1 MRTSAAALVASLL
14 SSSLLNPANIA
25 AQQAVAP
32 ATPRVLRAAKEG
44 AAQSLPVRSVAL
56 YKNGVG
62 FFEHAGEVSGNQQ
75 VTIDFTSEQ
84 LNDVLQTLTA
94 IDLNGGK
101 INGAGYNSTTPLDQQ
116 LKSLPLAL
124 SENPTE
130 TDLYQAIRGAR
141 IEVTGNGAA
150 VTGRLLNVES
160 RDLPASNTGSG
171 DDKPR
176 AMAQFLTVV
185 SDGGGVRT
193 IQLNSQ
199 TQVRLLDGAL
209 HQDLSHYLE
218 LLAANRGGG
227 LRHLTLDATGTGGRQ
242 IRVSYISEVPVWKST
257 YRLIFSD
264 GGQKQQATLQSWAV
278 IDNTVGTD
286 WNNVQLSL
294 IAGSPQS
301 FIQPISQP
309 YYARRPEIGLPHEA
323 QLTPQTHDAAINGR
337 ELKQEI
343 LGGFGAAPMPSAVA
357 GIGSGAGSGL
367 GPGSGG
373 NYGGGVR
380 KIGAGDALAAP
391 TPIAYEDSAAASIA
405 PNAAAT
411 AYDDYFE
418 YKLNQPI
425 TIRKNESAMV
435 PVLQSKVD
443 VERVTLW
450 SSTQPR
456 PLRAL
461 WLTNSTGATLD
472 RGSFSIIENGSFG
485 GEGLLDPIHPNERR
499 LLSYAADDA
508 VRVSTE
514 SALDS
519 RHLQQ
524 VTVHQ
529 GVMKT
534 SNREI
539 AEITY
544 VVHNSG
550 ISPRM
555 VIVEHVRRHGWELDS
570 DTQPAETTPNAYR
583 YRVAAAPG
591 ETIRLH
597 VGERHTISQSWRLA
611 TFNEPQLDGI
621 IRTNG
626 DDPRLR
632 QQLQP
637 ILEARHQLAQIDTQ
651 IQEKQT
657 QIDGISKDQD
667 RLRNNL
673 SALKNSAEE
682 RDLIRRYTRELNE
695 QEDQIAASRKDQ
707 DALKQKRTQAQAD
720 LDAKVQSLETD
731 QSF

>member
-1 MRTSAAALVASLL
+1 M
-14 SSSLLNPANIA
+14 
-25 AQQAVAP
+25 
-32 ATPRVLRAAKEG
+32 
-44 AAQSLPVRSVAL
+44 RSVAL

-101 INGAGYNSTTPLDQQ
+101 INGAGYNSTTPLEQQ

-124 SENPTE
+124 SQNPTE
-130 TDLYQAIRGAR
+130 ADLYQAIRGAR
-141 IEVTGNGAA
+141 VEVTGNGAA
-150 VTGRLLNVES
+150 VSGRLLNVES
-160 RDLPASNTGSG
+160 RDLPTANTGSG

-176 AMAQFLTVV
+176 PMAQFLTVV

-227 LRHLTLDATGTGGRQ
+227 LRHLTLSATGTGARQ

-301 FIQPISQP
+301 FVQPISQP
-309 YYARRPEIGLPHEA
+309 YYTRRPEIGLPEEA
-323 QLTPQTHDAAINGR
+323 QLTPQTHEGGDFNGGPM
-337 ELKQEI
+337 Q
-343 LGGFGAAPMPSAVA
+343 GTAPMFVSKSA
-357 GIGSGAGSGL
+357 IGSGSGSGL
-367 GPGSGG
+367 APGSGG
-373 NYGGGVR
+373 NYGGGVK
-380 KIGAGDALAAP
+380 KIGAGEPMVAP
-391 TPIAYEDSAAASIA
+391 APIAYEDSAAASVS
-405 PNAAAT
+405 PNASGT
-411 AYDDYFE
+411 GYDDYFE

-514 SALDS
+514 SRLDS

-524 VTVHQ
+524 ATMHQ
-529 GVMKT
+529 GVLKM
-534 SNREI
+534 SSREI

-550 ISPRM
+550 TSPRM
-555 VIVEHVRRHGWELDS
+555 VIVEHARRNGWELDS
-570 DTQPAETTPNAYR
+570 DTAPAETTPNAYR

-591 ETIRLH
+591 ETVRLH
-597 VGERHTISQSWRLA
+597 VGERHTIAQSWRLA
-611 TFNEPQLDGI
+611 TMNEQTFDAI

-626 DDPRLR
+626 DDPKLR

-637 ILEARHQLAQIDTQ
+637 ILEARRQLTEIDTQ
-651 IQEKQT
+651 IKDKQT
-657 QIDGISKDQD
+657 QIDSIGKDQD

-673 SALKNSAEE
+673 SALKSSAEE

-695 QEDQIAASRKDQ
+695 QEDQIAALRKDQ
-707 DALKQKRTQAQAD
+707 DGLKQKHTQAQAD
-720 LDAKVQSLETD
+720 LDAKVQSLETE

>member
-1 MRTSAAALVASLL
+1 M
-14 SSSLLNPANIA
+14 
-25 AQQAVAP
+25 
-32 ATPRVLRAAKEG
+32 LRAAKEA

-62 FFEHAGEVSGNQQ
+62 FFEHAGEVTGNQQ

-101 INGAGYNSTTPLDQQ
+101 INGAGYNSTTPLGQQ

-130 TDLYQAIRGAR
+130 ADLYQAIRGAR

-150 VTGRLLNVES
+150 VTGRLLNMEL
-160 RDLPASNTGSG
+160 RDLPAGNTGSG

-176 AMAQFLTVV
+176 PMAQFLTVV
-185 SDGGGVRT
+185 SDVGGVRT

-227 LRHLTLDATGTGGRQ
+227 LRHLTLDATGTGARQ

-301 FIQPISQP
+301 FVQPISQP
-309 YYARRPEIGLPHEA
+309 YYTRRPEIGLPEEA
-323 QLTPQTHDAAINGR
+323 QLTPQTHESGDLNGPAM
-337 ELKQEI
+337 KGTPPQ
-343 LGGFGAAPMPSAVA
+343 VA
-357 GIGSGAGSGL
+357 GVAGMTGIGSGSGSGV
-367 GPGSGG
+367 GSGG
-373 NYGGGVR
+373 NYGGAAKRVSGGVM
-380 KIGAGDALAAP
+380 GGLGAAP
-391 TPIAYEDSAAASIA
+391 APPIAYEDSAAASVT

-450 SSTQPR
+450 SSVQTR

-514 SALDS
+514 SRLDS

-524 VTVHQ
+524 ATIHQ
-529 GVMKT
+529 GVLKM

-550 ISPRM
+550 TSPRM
-555 VIVEHVRRHGWELDS
+555 VVVEHARRNGWELDS
-570 DTQPAETTPNAYR
+570 DTAPAETTPNAYR
-583 YRVAAAPG
+583 YRVATAPG
-591 ETIRLH
+591 ETVRLH
-597 VGERHTISQSWRLA
+597 VGERHTIAQSWRLA
-611 TFNEPQLDGI
+611 TMNEQTFDAI

-626 DDPRLR
+626 DDPKLR

-637 ILEARHQLAQIDTQ
+637 ILEARHQVAQIDTQ

-657 QIDGISKDQD
+657 QIDNISKDQD

-673 SALKNSAEE
+673 SALKSSAEE

-695 QEDQIAASRKDQ
+695 QEDQIAALRKEQ
-707 DALKQKRTQAQAD
+707 DVLKQRRVQAQAD

>member
-1 MRTSAAALVASLL
+1 MRSSAAALVASLL

-25 AQQAVAP
+25 AQQAAAP
-32 ATPRVLRAAKEG
+32 ATPRVLRAAKEA

-124 SENPTE
+124 SQNPTE
-130 TDLYQAIRGAR
+130 ADLYQAIRGAR

-160 RDLPASNTGSG
+160 RDLPAGNTGSG

-176 AMAQFLTVV
+176 PMAQFLTVV

-227 LRHLTLDATGTGGRQ
+227 LRHLTLSATGTGARQ

-301 FIQPISQP
+301 FVQPISQP
-309 YYARRPEIGLPHEA
+309 YYTRRPVIGLPQEA
-323 QLTPQTHDAAINGR
+323 QLAPQTHDAAINGR
-337 ELKQEI
+337 ELKQEV
-343 LGGFGAAPMPSAVA
+343 LAGYGTAPSPNA
-357 GIGSGAGSGL
+357 GLSIGSGAGSGL
-367 GPGSGG
+367 GSGSGG

-380 KIGAGDALAAP
+380 KIGAGDSFAAAA
-391 TPIAYEDSAAASIA
+391 PIAYEDSAAASIA
-405 PNAAAT
+405 PNAAAN

-418 YKLNQPI
+418 YKLTQPI

-450 SSTQPR
+450 SSSQPR

-514 SALDS
+514 SRLDS

-524 VTVHQ
+524 ATIHQ
-529 GVMKT
+529 GVLKM

-539 AEITY
+539 AEVTY

-550 ISPRM
+550 NSPRM
-555 VIVEHVRRHGWELDS
+555 VVVEHARRNGWELDS
-570 DTQPAETTPNAYR
+570 DTAPAETTPNAYR

-591 ETIRLH
+591 ETVRLH
-597 VGERHTISQSWRLA
+597 VGERHTIAQSWRLA
-611 TFNEPQLDGI
+611 TMNEQTFDAI

-626 DDPRLR
+626 DDPKLR
-632 QQLQP
+632 QQLEP
-637 ILEARHQLAQIDTQ
+637 ILEARRQLTQIESQ

-657 QIDGISKDQD
+657 QIDNISKDQD

-673 SALKNSAEE
+673 SALKSSAEE

-695 QEDQIAASRKDQ
+695 QEDQIAALRKEQ
-707 DALKQKRTQAQAD
+707 DGLKQKRTQAQAD
-720 LDAKVQSLETD
+720 LDAKVGSLETD

>member
-1 MRTSAAALVASLL
+1 MRSSAAALVASLL
-14 SSSLLNPANIA
+14 SSSLLTPANIA
-25 AQQAVAP
+25 AQQAIAP

-124 SENPTE
+124 RENPTE
-130 TDLYQAIRGAR
+130 ADLYQAIRGAR

-160 RDLPASNTGSG
+160 RDLPTGNTGG
-171 DDKPR
+171 GEDKPR
-176 AMAQFLTVV
+176 PMAQFLTVV

-209 HQDLSHYLE
+209 QQDLSHYLE

-227 LRHLTLDATGTGGRQ
+227 LRHLTLSATGTGARQ

-264 GGQKQQATLQSWAV
+264 GAQKQQATLQSWAV

-309 YYARRPEIGLPHEA
+309 YYTRRPEIGLPEEA
-323 QLTPQTHDAAINGR
+323 QLTPQTHESGDSNGVPMRGMAPEFVSKSAIV
-337 ELKQEI
+337 
-343 LGGFGAAPMPSAVA
+343 S
-357 GIGSGAGSGL
+357 GSGSGL
-367 GPGSGG
+367 APGSGG

-380 KIGAGDALAAP
+380 KIGAGEPLAPPA
-391 TPIAYEDSAAASIA
+391 PIAYEDSAAASIT
-405 PNAAAT
+405 PNAAAN

-514 SALDS
+514 SRSDS

-524 VTVHQ
+524 ATIHQ
-529 GVMKT
+529 GVLKM

-550 ISPRM
+550 TSPRM
-555 VIVEHVRRHGWELDS
+555 VIVEHSRRNGWELDS
-570 DTQPAETTPNAYR
+570 DTPPAETTPNAYR

-591 ETIRLH
+591 ETVRLH
-597 VGERHTISQSWRLA
+597 VGERHTIAQSWRLA
-611 TFNEPQLDGI
+611 TMNEQTFDAI

-626 DDPRLR
+626 DDPKLR

-637 ILEARHQLAQIDTQ
+637 ILEARSQLTQIDGQ
-651 IQEKQT
+651 IKDKQT
-657 QIDGISKDQD
+657 QIDNISKDQD

-673 SALKNSAEE
+673 SALKSSAEE

-695 QEDQIAASRKDQ
+695 QEDQIAALRKDQ
-707 DALKQKRTQAQAD
+707 DALKQRRTQAQAD